1 MAQLLV
7 IDDDTACRELV
18 LRVLGPHGHSVTM
31 AENGAIGLEKLAQTN
46 MDLVITDLHMPEME
60 GFQVIQV
67 LRRLLPNLK
76 IIAVSGTNPRDLKAA
91 LALGANAVIR
101 KPYDL
106 SNLRETVAKL
116 LSESSADR
124 TPGISTQVIDAQR
137 VRGRPR

>member
-18 LRVLGPHGHSVTM
+18 LRVLGPRGHSVIM
-31 AENGAIGLEKLAQTN
+31 AENGVVGLEKLAQTTV
-46 MDLVITDLHMPEME
+46 DLVITDLHMPQME

-76 IIAVSGTNPRDLKAA
+76 IIAVSGTNPRDLEAA
-91 LALGANAVIR
+91 LTLGANAVIR

-106 SNLRETVAKL
+106 TILRDTVAKL

-124 TPGISTQVIDAQR
+124 TPGISRQVIDARR
-137 VRGRPR
+137 VRGRR